1 VLPLVSKLICIK
13 VFPTQFGVCD
23 NEILELA
30 VQTLG
35 CHLGL
40 RKLLISFQDGK
51 LIFKLIWEN
60 YSN

>member
-40 RKLLISFQDGK
+40 RKLLISFFFFLESAGELRLK
-51 LIFKLIWEN
+51 I
-60 YSN
+60 Y